1 MISPTMMMETE
12 VDSDTDTIE
21 DNDDAEDRNNI
32 YEEVLNQE
40 TYRKRFNHSKLS
52 TTSSI
57 YRNSW
62 WDTNNTA
69 MFNQVKYIREDEYMI
84 SLQVHKLNRC
94 KLGYIIYDTFW
105 LSDIL
110 YNFIY
115 CLKIDKMQLL
125 IIIQYHYSWLTM

>member
-21 DNDDAEDRNNI
+21 ENDDAEDRNNI

-69 MFNQVKYIREDEYMI
+69 MFNQVNYIREDE
-84 SLQVHKLNRC
+84 
-94 KLGYIIYDTFW
+94 
-105 LSDIL
+105 
-110 YNFIY
+110 
-115 CLKIDKMQLL
+115 
-125 IIIQYHYSWLTM
+125 